1 MKNTEHGIKR
11 KLGMLKLAEKLGNVS
26 QAAKQFGYSRDS
38 FYRIKKLYETGGVE
52 ALVDITR
59 EKPNYKNRTC
69 STIEQAVIDYAI
81 MNPAHGQK
89 RVSDELMK
97 KGILVPSSYS

>member
-26 QAAKQFGYSRDS
+26 QL
-38 FYRIKKLYETGGVE
+38 I
-52 ALVDITR
+52 
-59 EKPNYKNRTC
+59 
-69 STIEQAVIDYAI
+69 IDYLI
-81 MNPAHGQK
+81 LNPAHGQK

-97 KGILVPSSYS
+97 KGILVPSSKFGQFG